1 MKQLTI
7 IIAFIVLWGC
17 QETTETSNPF
27 EDFNTNKEMADRAYN
42 LFEAGDLENMAAMWS
57 EDMFWSPANT
67 NDSLSKDQWKQA
79 MKGWHAEFE
88 NFKFSDRQYY
98 PGVDEE
104 FVPNGSVRVYGTWS
118 STHKATGKNTETKYY
133 AVIEYDDDNLGKG
146 TMEWFDL
153 GGVYD
158 QVQEEEEE

>member
-1 MKQLTI
+1 MTL
-7 IIAFIVLWGC
+7 
-17 QETTETSNPF
+17 
-27 EDFNTNKEMADRAYN
+27 
-42 LFEAGDLENMAAMWS
+42 
-57 EDMFWSPANT
+57 
-67 NDSLSKDQWKQA
+67 LSKDQWKQA

-104 FVPNGSVRVYGTWS
+104 FIPNGSVRVYGTWS

-133 AVIEYDDDNLGKG
+133 AVIEYDEDNLGKG

-158 QVQEEEEE
+158 QVQEEEE